1 MKSKDELKKELHL
14 LIDSIED
21 EGTLNMLHEDMAPY
35 AAGVSVMEDELTPEQ
50 QMELDEAIRQAD
62 AGEVVSWDE
71 YMEATKR
78 WRTK

>member
-1 MKSKDELKKELHL
+1 MKSKEELKKELHL

-21 EGTLNMLHEDMAPY
+21 EETLNMLHEDVVPY
-35 AAGVSVMEDELTPEQ
+35 VAGLSAAEDELTPEQ
-50 QMELDEAIRQAD
+50 QMELDEAIRQVD

>member
-1 MKSKDELKKELHL
+1 MKSKEELKKELHL

-21 EGTLNMLHEDMAPY
+21 EETLNMLHEDVAPY
-35 AAGVSVMEDELTPEQ
+35 VAGISAVEDELTTEQ
-50 QMELDEAIRQAD
+50 QMELDEAIREAD

-78 WRTK
+78 WRTR

>member
-1 MKSKDELKKELHL
+1 MKPKEELKKELHL
-14 LIDSIED
+14 LIDSI
-21 EGTLNMLHEDMAPY
+21 
-35 AAGVSVMEDELTPEQ
+35 EDELTPEQ

-78 WRTK
+78 WHTN